1 MRTEA
6 RRFGAGSR
14 HRASWYRLDPMVEA
28 QKIDEHA
35 GRIAR
40 DGYTVVEDLIDAAAA
55 DALRDD
61 IERLER
67 DLRIEPAQNLF
78 EGARTLRVYNL
89 LARGK
94 LYEHAVEHATL
105 LAILERV
112 LDRGFLV
119 STVSSISIEP
129 GETAQPIHADDQL
142 VPLPK
147 PHQPLTSTVMLAITD
162 FTEENGGTRVI
173 SGSHTRDSGPDMF
186 ADHATTATVMK
197 RGSALIY
204 NGSLWHGGGA
214 NRSSSRRIG
223 LAIGYCV
230 GWMRQQENQQLGV
243 PREIAKGF
251 SPRLRK
257 LAGYGIYR
265 GVYGHIDK
273 ASPVDLL
280 DETGPRIVVGVVR

>member
-1 MRTEA
+1 MLDARQIEA
-6 RRFGAGSR
+6 
-14 HRASWYRLDPMVEA
+14 
-28 QKIDEHA
+28 HA
-35 GRIAR
+35 GQIAR
-40 DGYTVVEDLIDAAAA
+40 EGYTVVEDLLDAAGA

-67 DLRIEPAQNLF
+67 ELAIEPAQNLF
-78 EGARTLRVYNL
+78 EGSRTRRIYNL

-94 LYEHAVEHATL
+94 LYEEAVASETL

-119 STVSSISIEP
+119 STVSSIAIEP
-129 GETAQPIHADDQL
+129 GETAQPMHADDQL

-147 PHQPLTSTVMLAITD
+147 PHQPLTATVMLAVTD

-173 SGSHTRDSGPDMF
+173 AGSHTRDCGPDPF
-186 ADHATTATVMK
+186 GAHATTATVMK

-214 NRSSSRRIG
+214 NLASSRRIG

-230 GWMRQQENQQLGV
+230 GWMRQQENQQLGI
-243 PREIAKGF
+243 PREIARSF

-257 LAGYGIYR
+257 LVGYGIFK
-265 GVYGHIDK
+265 GLYGHIDK

-280 DETGPRIVVGVVR
+280 DETGPRVVVGVMR

>member
-1 MRTEA
+1 MIEA
-6 RRFGAGSR
+6 R
-14 HRASWYRLDPMVEA
+14 
-28 QKIDEHA
+28 QINEHA

-40 DGYTVVEDLIDAAAA
+40 DGYTLVEDLVDAAFA
-55 DALRDD
+55 DALRVD
-61 IERLER
+61 IERLEH
-67 DLRIEPAQNLF
+67 DLAIEPAQNLF
-78 EGARTLRVYNL
+78 EGARTRRIYNL

-94 LYEHAVEHATL
+94 LYEQAVEHEPL
-105 LAILERV
+105 LAIVERV

-119 STVSSISIEP
+119 STVSSIAIEP
-129 GETAQPIHADDQL
+129 GETPQPLHADDQL
-142 VPLPK
+142 LPLPK
-147 PHQPLTSTVMLAITD
+147 PHQPLTSTVMLAVTD

-173 SGSHTRDSGPDMF
+173 PGSHTRDSGPDLSVGS
-186 ADHATTATVMK
+186 DTTATVMK

-230 GWMRQQENQQLGV
+230 GWMRQQENQQLGI

-257 LAGYGIYR
+257 LAGYGIYK
-265 GVYGHIDK
+265 GLYGHIDK
-273 ASPVDLL
+273 TSPVDLL
-280 DETGPRIVVGVVR
+280 DETGPRVVIGVLR

>member
-1 MRTEA
+1 MLEA
-6 RRFGAGSR
+6 R
-14 HRASWYRLDPMVEA
+14 
-28 QKIDEHA
+28 QIQEHA
-35 GRIAR
+35 AHIAR
-40 DGYTVVEDLIDAAAA
+40 DGYTVVEDLIDAAEA

-61 IERLER
+61 VERLER
-67 DLRIEPAQNLF
+67 ELAVVPAQNLF

-94 LYEHAVEHATL
+94 LYERVVENESL

-173 SGSHTRDSGPDMF
+173 AGSHTRDSGPDYSVP
-186 ADHATTATVMK
+186 HETTATVMK

-230 GWMRQQENQQLGV
+230 GFLRQQENQQLGI

-257 LAGYGIYR
+257 LAGYGIYK

-280 DETGPRIVVGVVR
+280 DETGPRIVVGVAR